1 MGKFAPAPSSSHT
14 RRMHMT
20 TRILTAA
27 LVLAL
32 IRASGADAEE
42 PGRGMSISAP
52 PLGAV
57 TPAVTIQVTQTPAPS
72 APASPGVLS
81 EPGSEPLLT
90 LDEAVAIALKDNR
103 GVRMATL
110 EVGRAGDRI
119 GAAKTRRFPSTNVGA
134 GGDYPLTPLNLTFF
148 QGDFGTFPGIGPVPS
163 TQTTLSTQ
171 NFMATASA
179 AIVQPL
185 ARQYQLGVAQD
196 ITREDLRA
204 QQQVVVNDVK
214 RAYYLVLQA
223 QSAREAVLE
232 AVRSLRELDRVV
244 NAQLVERKALK
255 ADSLDV
261 KTRLAQ
267 AETDAFAASNDLAT
281 RKEQLNHIMGRE
293 PSVPFRVSPVPEAT
307 RFETDLEAAQAQAIR
322 QRPELTRSELQVR
335 FADYDLRIK
344 KAEFIPDVDLVF
356 RYLHPI
362 TSDRLPQNITIAGV
376 ELTWELFDWGRKR
389 QEAAEREK
397 AMQQAQT
404 TAAEMRSRI
413 TIEVN
418 ARYRKLEETK
428 SRLQVSELGLEAAR
442 ERLQVTTKRY
452 AERTAMLTDVLQ
464 SQAAVASAND
474 QYQVALLGFWT
485 ARADFERA
493 LGGESK

>member
-1 MGKFAPAPSSSHT
+1 
-14 RRMHMT
+14 MHMT

-42 PGRGMSISAP
+42 PERGMSISSP

-72 APASPGVLS
+72 APASPGVRS

-103 GVRMATL
+103 GVRTATL

-119 GAAKTRRFPSTNVGA
+119 GAAKTRRFPSIHVGA

-185 ARQYQLGVAQD
+185 ARQYRLGLSVDQLGVAQD

-204 QQQVVVNDVK
+204 EQQVVVNDVK

-307 RFETDLEAAQAQAIR
+307 RFETDL
-322 QRPELTRSELQVR
+322 
-335 FADYDLRIK
+335 
-344 KAEFIPDVDLVF
+344 VF
-356 RYLHPI
+356 RYLPPN

-418 ARYRKLEETK
+418 TRYRKLEEAK

-442 ERLQVTTKRY
+442 ERLEVTTKRY
-452 AERTAMLTDVLQ
+452 AERTTMLTDVLQ

>member
-1 MGKFAPAPSSSHT
+1 
-14 RRMHMT
+14 MT
-20 TRILTAA
+20 IRILTAA

-32 IRASGADAEE
+32 MRVAGADADE
-42 PGRGMSISAP
+42 PGGGMSISAP

-57 TPAVTIQVTQTPAPS
+57 RPAVTIQVTQTPEPS
-72 APASPGVLS
+72 GTASPGVRA

-90 LDEAVAIALKDNR
+90 LDEAVALALKDNR
-103 GVRMATL
+103 GVRTATL

-119 GAAKTRRFPSTNVGA
+119 GAAKTRRFPSIHVGA
-134 GGDYPLTPLNLTFF
+134 GGDYPLAPINMTFN
-148 QGDFGTFPGIGPVPS
+148 QGDFGTYPGIGPVPA
-163 TQTTLSTQ
+163 TNTTLSTQ
-171 NFMATASA
+171 NLMVTASA

-185 ARQYQLGVAQD
+185 ARQYRLGLTVDQLGVAQD
-196 ITREDLRA
+196 IAREDLRT
-204 QQQVVVNDVK
+204 QQQAVVNDVK

-223 QSAREAVLE
+223 QSAREAVQE

-244 NAQLVERKALK
+244 TAQLAERKALK

-293 PSVPFRVSPVPEAT
+293 PNVPFRVSPVPDAT
-307 RFETDLEAAQAQAIR
+307 PFETDLDAAQTQAIR

-344 KAEFIPDVDLVF
+344 KSEFIPDVDLVF

-362 TSDRLPQNITIAGV
+362 TSDRLPQNITIAGI
-376 ELTWELFDWGRKR
+376 EMTWELFDWGRKR

-404 TAAEMRSRI
+404 TSAELRSRI

-418 ARYRKLEETK
+418 TRYRKLEEAK
-428 SRLQVSELGLEAAR
+428 SRLRVSELGLEAAR

-452 AERTAMLTDVLQ
+452 AERTALLADVLQ
-464 SQAAVASAND
+464 SQAGVASAND

-493 LGGESK
+493 LGGEQK